1 MPQVDMPLL
10 ADVRSTIILAFK
22 ALPLLL
28 ISFIGFLAVGLCN
41 LSLFVLFLGHA
52 IIVPILT
59 EACHSIPNTG
69 ALMTPN
75 DISQLVPLIPTT
87 GASYS
92 SPINSSP
99 SYWMAHVSFFFGY
112 ILMNA
117 ISIYNMP
124 AEKNAIEWMITSR
137 KTRAVTIITTTVILW
152 VLFAYMRYSFTG
164 VETFGGI
171 ALAMVLLGGA
181 GVGWYYLASALGAR
195 NSDIFGIAQSMMS
208 QNSGNAKPVTCVYS
222 PKP

>member
-1 MPQVDMPLL
+1 MPFL

-28 ISFIGFLAVGLCN
+28 ISFIGFLAVGLGN

-52 IIVPILT
+52 IVVPIAT
-59 EACHSIPNTG
+59 EACHTIPSNGT
-69 ALMTPN
+69 LTTPN

-87 GASYS
+87 GASYT
-92 SPINSSP
+92 SPTNNMP
-99 SYWMAHVSFFFGY
+99 SYWMAHISFFFGY

-124 AEKNAIEWMITSR
+124 VDKLSAEWQVTSR

-152 VLFAYMRYSFTG
+152 ILFAYMRYSLTG
-164 VETFGGI
+164 VENAAGI
-171 ALAMVLLGGA
+171 MLAILLLGGA

-195 NSDIFGIAQSMMS
+195 NSDIFGIAQSMVS
-208 QNSGNAKPVTCVYS
+208 QETGNAKPVTCVYS